1 MQIIKEWGA
10 GLITIS
16 VVAAVIMLLT
26 PKGSSEKHVKT
37 AVSIVL
43 LVTMI
48 RPIVSSKF
56 SDEAVFDPVSFSE
69 SADSLS
75 ARKADLSEM
84 FAKGLDDRI
93 TDTLKKH
100 SLSVDRVKSCVSV
113 NENYEVYVNE
123 VVVYLKE
130 EYYDDKETVLM
141 IIKDEYG
148 IIARTEVSG

>member
-26 PKGSSEKHVKT
+26 PKGSSEKYVKT

-69 SADSLS
+69 SEDSLS
-75 ARKADLSEM
+75 ARKADLREM

-113 NENYEVYVNE
+113 NDNYEVYVNE

>member
-1 MQIIKEWGA
+1 
-10 GLITIS
+10 
-16 VVAAVIMLLT
+16 
-26 PKGSSEKHVKT
+26 
-37 AVSIVL
+37 
-43 LVTMI
+43 MI

-69 SADSLS
+69 SADSLP

-84 FAKGLDDRI
+84 FAKDLDDRI

-100 SLSVDRVKSCVSV
+100 SLSVDCVKSYVSV
-113 NENYEVYVNE
+113 NDNYEVYVNE

>member
-69 SADSLS
+69 SADSLP

-84 FAKGLDDRI
+84 FAKDLDDRI

-100 SLSVDRVKSCVSV
+100 SLSVDCVKSYVSV
-113 NENYEVYVNE
+113 NDNYEVYVNE